1 MRDLFLIFHLIGLA
15 LGLGTSMAFLLL
27 PSLVEGL
34 TDEERKKFTNRFL
47 RLGKSADIGLGVL
60 IVTGLCLM
68 AVTGFGA
75 IMSVGGPWFHA
86 KLTLVGILVLLVG
99 FKHMTQAKMR
109 RQPDAPLMGRMMLLA
124 HAMRWTTLAIVV
136 CAVYAFH

>member
-15 LGLGTSMAFLLL
+15 LGLGTSLAYLRL
-27 PSLVEGL
+27 PALAEGL
-34 TDEERKKFTNRFL
+34 TDDERKKFLDRFM
-47 RLGKSADIGLGVL
+47 RLGLNADIGLGVL

-68 AVTGFGA
+68 AVTGFGS
-75 IMSVGGPWFHA
+75 IMDVGGPWFHA

-109 RQPDAPLMGRMMLLA
+109 RQPDSALMGRMMLLA